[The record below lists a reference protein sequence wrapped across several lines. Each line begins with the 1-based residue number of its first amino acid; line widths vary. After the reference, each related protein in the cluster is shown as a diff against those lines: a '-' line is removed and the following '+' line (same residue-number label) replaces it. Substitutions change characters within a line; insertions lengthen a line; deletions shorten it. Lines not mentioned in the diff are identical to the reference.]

1 MALFEMNQIS
11 PDWFGDRVVPP
22 TGYCVLPGLSW
33 WPVLNFDWLWSWSCF
48 PMSTKEESVKFLRS
62 TSSLKFYRF
71 LVFSTSDLPVW
82 KRTTRTVAADWSAMV
97 SSHVTHGPRRGR
109 GSARAGHSIGGGV
122 FRNVKFPIHILKWP
136 YPLRCSFTFASG
148 FFFFCY
154 RVSTEFIG
162 SWQDLNR
169 VCTWESNWTF
179 ERIDF
184 ERSMSTNGVL
194 LGFYLIPTSPPL
206 EFLPSF
212 YRSQVCWWTW
222 TEFYR
227 VNASF
232 NPSPGVSL
240 PFNRVFFRG
249 IIRFYET
256 FYEATVRRWA
266 GNATKKKSRSASQW
280 ETAVGAPALRRPP
293 ASADSRAKRKN
304 ILKKKKKKNS
314 LAKILG
320 RRSGVWRRFSF
331 SLTHLLMN
339 AIYSLLLSV

>member
-148 FFFFCY
+148 FFFFLLPRFNRVY
-154 RVSTEFIG
+154 RIMAGPQQGLHLRVELDIRKNRFRTFHEYQRCPLGLLPYSNVATTWISTEFL
-162 SWQDLNR
+162 SLPSVLMNLNR
-169 VCTWESNWTF
+169 V
-179 ERIDF
+179 
-184 ERSMSTNGVL
+184 
-194 LGFYLIPTSPPL
+194 
-206 EFLPSF
+206 LP
-212 YRSQVCWWTW
+212 
-222 TEFYR
+222 
-227 VNASF
+227 
-232 NPSPGVSL
+232 G
-240 PFNRVFFRG
+240 
-249 IIRFYET
+249 
-256 FYEATVRRWA
+256 
-266 GNATKKKSRSASQW
+266 
-280 ETAVGAPALRRPP
+280 
-293 ASADSRAKRKN
+293 
-304 ILKKKKKKNS
+304 
-314 LAKILG
+314 
-320 RRSGVWRRFSF
+320 
-331 SLTHLLMN
+331 
-339 AIYSLLLSV
+339 